1 MTTASTSTALSRSTD
16 LSTCTV
22 PPRSILI
29 NEGRNSAISTTDNNT
44 NKPYLEV
51 CGIPNEEDKLQC
63 NMCGKWFKGINK
75 HKYNCVRKFKNSGVS
90 FV

>member
-1 MTTASTSTALSRSTD
+1 MIAQYTEM
-16 LSTCTV
+16 
-22 PPRSILI
+22 SIQHYEHSFVDPI
-29 NEGRNSAISTTDNNT
+29 AYGRENIQEYSAISTTDNNT
-44 NKPYLEV
+44 NKPYLV

-75 HKYNCVRKFKNSGVS
+75 HKYNCVRKFKKSGVS

>member
-1 MTTASTSTALSRSTD
+1 M
-16 LSTCTV
+16 
-22 PPRSILI
+22 SIQHYEHSFVDPI
-29 NEGRNSAISTTDNNT
+29 AYGSENIQEYSAISTTDNNT

-75 HKYNCVRKFKNSGVS
+75 HKYNCVRKFKKSGVS

>member
-1 MTTASTSTALSRSTD
+1 MKKYIYSDKVSTS
-16 LSTCTV
+16 TV

-51 CGIPNEEDKLQC
+51 CEIPKEENKIQC
-63 NMCGKWFKGINK
+63 IFIDIYLIITNK
-75 HKYNCVRKFKNSGVS
+75 
-90 FV
+90 